1 MDEVNLR
8 FVRTPRVSST
18 LRVLLQKGPLSMLRQ
33 RDEPGHPGMSKLAQE
48 MATLILIWKM
58 PLQED

>member
-8 FVRTPRVSST
+8 FVRTPRVLST
-18 LRVLLQKGPLSMLRQ
+18 LRVLLQKGPLPMLRQ

-48 MATLILIWKM
+48 MATLILI
-58 PLQED
+58 